1 MGLGK
6 KYKKLRKVSLMAKI
20 LIIEDRRENIVFI
33 ANNILKPLGHEVITA
48 MDGQAGLTKAEEE
61 MPDLIIT
68 DVKLPKIQG
77 LELLEQLRDKGI
89 FIPAI
94 VMTFHGTE
102 ETAVKAL
109 RLGARDY
116 LIKPFTYEEMQE
128 ALERVFKPQPV
139 TPEAYREKMR
149 AEARIKEL
157 EEQVAQL
164 QTLLAQREN
173 LLKHLQQ
180 QSPSH
185 TNDAGNAA
193 NQTAQWEEENARL
206 NRMLAQAKYAFT
218 KVEGRANA
226 LEEVVMAQKAQTSKY
241 QKEARRLAHE
251 LRNLSEAIRLMSQD
265 MEQQVSR
272 TPPIRTRD
280 RAG

>member
-1 MGLGK
+1 
-6 KYKKLRKVSLMAKI
+6 MAKI
-20 LIIEDRRENIVFI
+20 LMIEDRRENIVFI

-48 MDGQAGLTKAEEE
+48 MDGQAGLNKAEEE

-68 DVKLPKIQG
+68 DIKLPKIQG
-77 LELLEQLRDKGI
+77 LEVLEQLRDKGI

-102 ETAVKAL
+102 ETAVQAL

-116 LIKPFTYEEMQE
+116 LIKPFTYEEMQG
-128 ALERVFKPQPV
+128 ALERVFSPQPV

-157 EEQVAQL
+157 EDQVGQL
-164 QTLLAQREN
+164 QTLLTQREN

-180 QSPSH
+180 QSPNHS
-185 TNDAGNAA
+185 NDTGQIASQAA
-193 NQTAQWEEENARL
+193 EQEEENARL
-206 NRMLAQAKYAFT
+206 NRMLVQAKYAFT
-218 KVEGRANA
+218 KVEGRASA
-226 LEEVVMAQKAQTSKY
+226 LEELVMAQKAQTSKY
-241 QKEARRLAHE
+241 QKEARRLANE

-272 TPPIRTRD
+272 TPSIRTRD